1 MKLLQKKRLFIL
13 LIGFI
18 ILVALI
24 GYSLQDGDEET
35 TAEQFIKD
43 TVGWAQNLIH
53 TPVNYVT
60 GIFKNIDD
68 IRDTYEENKI
78 LRNKIA
84 EYNSLQYEVQE
95 LKEDNTE
102 LRNTLDKTE
111 SIREYN
117 PIQATVISRSTE
129 RWIEQVTINKGT
141 QDGVEE
147 DMAVITA
154 EGMVGKVETPSKFTS
169 SVKLLTGFD
178 QFNRISA
185 KISRDEGN
193 DIVGMIEGYD
203 KESDHL
209 LFRIIEESDKDL
221 EEGELVLSSGMGGVF
236 PAGLQIGEIKE
247 VKPDQYGLTST
258 AFVEPMVDMYDINN
272 VIVVER
278 AQPDETASEENGEDG
293 SS

>member
-1 MKLLQKKRLFIL
+1 MKLFQKKRLFIL

-24 GYSLQDGDEET
+24 GYSLQDRDEET

-43 TVGWAQNLIH
+43 TVGWGQNLIH
-53 TPVNYVT
+53 TPINYIT
-60 GIFKNIDD
+60 SIFKNIDD
-68 IRDTYEENKI
+68 IRNTYEENKI
-78 LRNKIA
+78 LRHKIS
-84 EYNSLQYEVQE
+84 EYNSLQYKVQE
-95 LKEDNTE
+95 LEEDNAE
-102 LRNTLDKTE
+102 LRNTLDKAE

-141 QDGVEE
+141 QDGIEE
-147 DMAVITA
+147 NMAVITA
-154 EGMVGKVETPSKFTS
+154 KGMVGKVEKPSKFTS
-169 SVKLLTGFD
+169 TVKLLTGFD

-185 KISRDEGN
+185 TISRDEGD
-193 DIVGMIEGYD
+193 DINGMIEGYD
-203 KESDHL
+203 EESDHL

-236 PAGLQIGEIKE
+236 PAGLQIGEVKE

-258 AFVEPMVDMYDINN
+258 AFVEPLVDMYDINN

-278 AQPDETASEENGEDG
+278 PQPDDNSSEENRKDE
-293 SS
+293 S

>member
-1 MKLLQKKRLFIL
+1 MRLLQKKRLFIL

-24 GYSLQDGDEET
+24 GYSLQDRDEET

-43 TVGWAQNLIH
+43 TVGWVQNLIH
-53 TPVNYVT
+53 TPVDYVT

-68 IRDTYEENKI
+68 ITDTYEENKI

-84 EYNSLQYEVQE
+84 EFKSLQYEVQE
-95 LKEDNTE
+95 LKEDNAE

-111 SIREYN
+111 SIHEYN

-147 DMAVITA
+147 NMAVITA
-154 EGMVGKVETPSKFTS
+154 KGMVGKVETPSKFTS

-178 QFNRISA
+178 KFNRISA
-185 KISRDEGN
+185 KISRDKG
-193 DIVGMIEGYD
+193 DDVFGMIEGYD

-221 EEGELVLSSGMGGVF
+221 KEGELVLSSGMGGVF
-236 PAGLQIGEIKE
+236 PAGLKIGEVKE
-247 VKPDQYGLTST
+247 VKPDQYGLTRT
-258 AFVEPMVDMYDINN
+258 AFVEPLVDMYDINN
-272 VIVVER
+272 VIVAER
-278 AQPDETASEENGEDG
+278 PQPDDNESEENGEDG
-293 SS
+293 S